1 MNAYVVQRPNDV
13 LGPEDKIMY
22 LEDMCLE
29 PMQKFLA
36 DQHFLGMIKTHER
49 YKDAIDR

>member
-1 MNAYVVQRPNDV
+1 MQRPTDTLV
-13 LGPEDKIMY
+13 LEDTIMC

-29 PMQKFLA
+29 PVQKFSA
-36 DQHFLGMIKTHER
+36 DQHFLGMIKTYEE